1 MLLGNV
7 RAVFSMPYMKHA
19 RPIYNISSE
28 DVQLC
33 WICVYIL
40 YKKCSEVENLMF
52 GIATKVFALDEDCC
66 FVLI

>member
-19 RPIYNISSE
+19 RPIYNLAQKTYSF
-28 DVQLC
+28 VGYA
-33 WICVYIL
+33 YI
-40 YKKCSEVENLMF
+40 YCTKKCSEVENLMF
-52 GIATKVFALDEDCC
+52 GIATIVFTLDEDCC